1 MSRERIG
8 YINVS
13 EYSLSRLKGFAV
25 KKFAAAALA
34 AAMSLSVV
42 APAADAASNTME
54 RNGTVCR
61 ISLDGDLKGKSGLW
75 DRSKVIR
82 SQELGKLTEDNV
94 GAVRA
99 SADLGQAFGSSDAD
113 AIAAANNAEAIQACK
128 EGENYVSEEMDGW
141 KQAGIIIGVILIALS
156 GLASVAGPALQ
167 QFL

>member
-1 MSRERIG
+1 M
-8 YINVS
+8 
-13 EYSLSRLKGFAV
+13 

-42 APAADAASNTME
+42 APAADAASNKME
-54 RNGTVCR
+54 RHNYQNYCR
-61 ISLDGDLKGKSGLW
+61 IVLDNGKGGLYPQK
-75 DRSKVIR
+75 DVEKAKDFKV
-82 SQELGKLTEDNV
+82 LTDDNV
-94 GAVRA
+94 GALRA

-128 EGENYVSEEMDGW
+128 EGKNYVSEEMDGW
-141 KQAGIIIGVILIALS
+141 KQAGIIIGVILVALS

>member
-1 MSRERIG
+1 M
-8 YINVS
+8 
-13 EYSLSRLKGFAV
+13 

-42 APAADAASNTME
+42 APAADAASNKME
-54 RNGTVCR
+54 NYGAVCR
-61 ISLDGDLKGKSGLW
+61 ISLDGDLKGKSGRW
-75 DRSKVIR
+75 DRSKVNR

-113 AIAAANNAEAIQACK
+113 AIAAANNAEAVQACK
-128 EGENYVSEEMDGW
+128 EGKDYVSGEMDGW
-141 KQAGIIIGVILIALS
+141 KQAGIIIGVILVALS

>member
-1 MSRERIG
+1 
-8 YINVS
+8 
-13 EYSLSRLKGFAV
+13 
-25 KKFAAAALA
+25 
-34 AAMSLSVV
+34 MSLSVV